1 MSPADLAA
9 YIGAAAWLPQIATWI
24 YRSVAKPKLSVSP
37 ASTVSLGYDDSGPAV
52 TLGFSISSE
61 RHDAIVESIEVH
73 LRHEQGEERSLL
85 WVEEGDLSAQHLA
98 SVTAIKVSTETL
110 TDRRIVFRDVKFG
123 NEIRKRRDDLI
134 GQLNFLAATDIDPFP
149 TVLKSKEAHE
159 ARQQFNQNWYWKPG
173 AYRLEIKLRSKFG
186 MHSEAFKVILSQAD
200 SDFLKQNCD
209 LFPEFLAASLLGATG
224 QPGNFPKWRVLA
236 SGITR
241 F

>member
-9 YIGAAAWLPQIATWI
+9 YIGAAAWLPQIASWL
-24 YRSVAKPKLSVSP
+24 YKSAAKPKLSVSP
-37 ASTVSLGYDDSGPAV
+37 ASTVDLSYDDSGPVV

-61 RHDAIVESIEVH
+61 RHDAIVESVGVH
-73 LRHEQGEERSLL
+73 LRHEQGEERSLS
-85 WVEEGDLSAQHLA
+85 WVEAGDLSAQRLA
-98 SVTAIKVSTETL
+98 PVTAIKVSTGAL

-123 NEIRKRRDDLI
+123 KDIRKRRDDLI
-134 GQLNFLAATDIDPFP
+134 GQLNFLAATDIDPLP

-173 AYRLEIKLRSKFG
+173 VYRLEINLRSKFG
-186 MHSEAFKVILSQAD
+186 MHSEAFQVTLSQAD

-209 LFPEFLAASLLGATG
+209 LFSEFLAASLLGATG
-224 QPGNFPKWRVLA
+224 QPGSFPKWRVLP

-241 F
+241 A